1 MRPAVSTD
9 IDELEYLTQLAID
22 RAREDFL
29 AYIQLVN
36 PSFIIAPHHR
46 LMADRLMEVK
56 DGKID
61 RLMFFLSPRSSKSFM
76 SSVYFPSW
84 CLGIYPSWQVMAL
97 SYSSKLAEDNGREVR
112 NLITADAFRMIF
124 PHLTLRPD
132 SRSASRWH
140 TNHNGVYTSAGIT
153 GGIAGRGANIAVIDD
168 PLSEQDAMSKA
179 AREHVIRW
187 YPGGLRTRLMP
198 GGRIVLCM
206 TRWHNQDLAGWLLD
220 EMKNNEGT
228 SDAWESVDIPAILDE
243 KSAYL
248 LSEAREKLITQG
260 YLPEDYPKMEPGG
273 SYWPPE
279 EKYMRVK
286 VGLRGWTKD
295 ELIRTRNNMP
305 PSQWSA
311 LYLQKP
317 VADEGGI
324 LKREWWQLWTD
335 DKPPPCEYI
344 IMSCD
349 TAFEATNSSDY
360 SAITIWGI
368 FRDKHDQPNMILLA
382 AKKGRWEYPD
392 LRAKIQEEND
402 FYEPDT
408 IIIEKKASGHSLLQ
422 DLYRAGLPVI
432 PYTPERDKVTRAH
445 ACTPILHSGRVWIP
459 KGRRYAEEFVN
470 ECANFPHG
478 TYDDFV
484 DSGTQAILWMV
495 NGTWVRHPKDR
506 DVEYAPQHRAFY

>member
-1 MRPAVSTD
+1 MAHPSVLKPD
-9 IDELEYLTQLAID
+9 LDEIEYLTSIAID

-29 AYIQLVN
+29 AYILLVN
-36 PSFIIAPHHR
+36 PNFIVAPHHR
-46 LMADRLMEVK
+46 LMADRFMELK

-61 RLMFFLSPRSSKSFM
+61 RLMFFLSPRSSKSLM

-84 CLGIYPSWQVMAL
+84 CLGIYPSWQAMAL

-112 NLITADAFRMIF
+112 NLINADTYKMVF
-124 PHLTLRPD
+124 PHMSLRPD

-140 TNHNGVYTSAGIT
+140 TNHNGVFTSAGIT

-198 GGRIVLCM
+198 GGKIVLCM
-206 TRWHNQDLAGWLLD
+206 TRWHQQDLAGWLLD
-220 EMKNNEGT
+220 EAKNNET
-228 SDAWESVDIPAILDE
+228 ADQWEVVDIPAQVDE
-243 KSAYL
+243 KSAEL
-248 LSEAREKLITQG
+248 LNEARDKLIVQG
-260 YLPEDYPKMEPGG
+260 YLPEDCPKIEVGG
-273 SYWPPE
+273 SYWPPRKE
-279 EKYMRVK
+279 NMRAK
-286 VGLRGWTKD
+286 VGLRGWTWE
-295 ELIRTRNNMP
+295 ELKRTRDNMP
-305 PSQWSA
+305 PSQWNA

-324 LKREWWQLWTD
+324 LKREWWQKWESSD
-335 DKPPPCEYI
+335 PPPCEYI

-349 TAFEATNSSDY
+349 TAFETTNSSDY
-360 SAITIWGI
+360 SAITVWGI
-368 FRDKHDQPNMILLA
+368 FRDKHDVPNMILLA
-382 AKKGRWEYPD
+382 AKKGRYEYPD
-392 LRAKIQEEND
+392 LRELITKENE

-432 PYTPERDKVTRAH
+432 PYTPEKDKVTRAH
-445 ACTPILHSGRVWIP
+445 ACTPILHAGRVWVP
-459 KGRRYAEEFVN
+459 PRRFAEELMN
-470 ECANFPHG
+470 ECANFPNG

-484 DSGTQAILWMV
+484 DSTTQAILWML

-506 DVEYAPQHRAFY
+506 DIEYTKQKRAYY